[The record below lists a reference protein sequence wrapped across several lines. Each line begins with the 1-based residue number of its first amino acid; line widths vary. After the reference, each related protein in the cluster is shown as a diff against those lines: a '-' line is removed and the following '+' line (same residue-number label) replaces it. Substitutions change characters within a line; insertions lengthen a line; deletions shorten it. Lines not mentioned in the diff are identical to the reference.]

1 MSNDAFFHCDV
12 PDLEIHLCRNCFS
25 GDKENLSDKYDQDEG
40 CFIGHEAKL
49 PGLAQG
55 YYLASI
61 GSLGFCFNRKLNPL
75 SQLVLSK
82 FFYWCL
88 QQPKKLE

>member
-1 MSNDAFFHCDV
+1 MRLDSLNRQKQAYMSNDAFFHCDV

-61 GSLGFCFNRKLNPL
+61 RITRVSI
-75 SQLVLSK
+75 
-82 FFYWCL
+82 
-88 QQPKKLE
+88 